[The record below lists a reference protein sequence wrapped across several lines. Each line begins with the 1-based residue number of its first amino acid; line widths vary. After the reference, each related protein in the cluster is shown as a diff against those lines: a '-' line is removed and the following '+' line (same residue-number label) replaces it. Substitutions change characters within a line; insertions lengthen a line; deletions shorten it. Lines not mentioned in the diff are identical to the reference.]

1 MAELRERLK
10 RVKAQAQAIK
20 QKPLLQ
26 RAAAAEQ
33 CLESTLY
40 LVEGMIEKIE
50 QLECDEIP
58 FGGGE

>member
-1 MAELRERLK
+1 MASELRERLH
-10 RVKAQAQAIK
+10 RVSIQVQEIK
-20 QKPLLQ
+20 KKPILQ

-50 QLECDEIP
+50 QLEGAES
-58 FGGGE
+58 GKT